1 MAQMHDKDPSLWAA
15 LLAWLSVH
23 QPQLYAFLLSIG
35 IAVLRVIY
43 GGGATRQVWLE
54 GALCGLMTLAV
65 LSGSS
70 WLGIPQDASA
80 FIGGLVG
87 FVGVKKI
94 GEYADRWLGRKADS
108 T

>member
-1 MAQMHDKDPSLWAA
+1 MPKMPEKDPSLWAA
-15 LLAWLSVH
+15 ALAWLSTH
-23 QPQLYAFLLSIG
+23 QSQVYAFLLSIG

-43 GGGATRQVWLE
+43 GGGPTRQVWLE
-54 GALCGLMTLAV
+54 GALCGALTLAV

-70 WLGIPQDASA
+70 WLGIPEDASA
-80 FIGGLVG
+80 FIGSVVG

-108 T
+108 A